1 LLDLV
6 KSHPQKLKII
16 LMNVFDIRLG
26 LVAMR
31 GDIRP
36 RSQENEG
43 PTEGIQYLVQR
54 FFNK

>member
-1 LLDLV
+1 
-6 KSHPQKLKII
+6 
-16 LMNVFDIRLG
+16 
-26 LVAMR
+26 MR

-54 FFNK
+54 FFNKWCINTFRSNKFLKSNEYLQCIITC